1 MQPNEKTFIETQFPV
16 SLISKESYKER
27 KAGSG
32 QTLTGLGKWW
42 GRKPLILIRAS
53 ILGMLM
59 PASNNPQKDRDIFLK
74 ILTMDKEGLWQR
86 RSKPIPVK
94 TLYEWLQNTNDK
106 YVIPAGMQES
116 NHMDVNLGSD
126 TKPNSCGSVIGKLP
140 SLALDSGIHAGM
152 TASLFT
158 LNTRGGVSWTKGLD
172 QVTKDAITRRYF
184 DHLSYDAKLEFCDR
198 PEQIE
203 GPSKAAWQDINAH
216 LGTTA
221 HSIQQLIDQLG
232 KNRFNHT
239 PRVGDA
245 FCGGGSIP
253 FEAARLG
260 CEAYGSDLNPVA
272 ALLTWASIHLIGGG
286 KEVQEKVQ
294 AAQQAAFDATD
305 KQITE
310 WGIEHNTKGWRA
322 DAYLYCVEAVCP
334 ATGFLLPLAPNWVIS
349 EKYKVCAVLKPDCIN
364 KRYTIEIVVD
374 ADQKTLA
381 KAKLGTVQ
389 NGRMVCPETGESF
402 GISAIRG
409 DKKING
415 ETIYGLRLWEI
426 ADLAPRPDDELQERL
441 YCVRWLETYWTTNI
455 KGERVE
461 KTRRHFCSV
470 TNEDLE
476 REKQVLG
483 LLKERFVDWQEK
495 GYIPSRKIE
504 DGAETTRLKRERGWS
519 YWHHLFNPRQLLMHG
534 LFSECFLRLNGN
546 DIIMSAALCLSIG
559 AAIDNQ
565 ARLCGLN
572 SHASKGPGS
581 TNHVFTNQALNTQ
594 YNYGVRVL
602 KKLKEF
608 YLLEFISNQEIQNQS
623 TIELSDAREIT
634 TNNDIWLTDPP
645 YADAVNYHEL
655 SNFFG
660 VWYEKNLSR
669 SFPSWNITDRHA
681 LAVKGSGQ
689 GFKRAMVEIYA
700 NLVANMPDNG
710 LQMVQFTHQDPAV
723 WADLGMILWAAGLH
737 VSSAWTISTET
748 PSGLKKG
755 NYVQGTVLLV
765 LRKRIHNEEVFPD
778 ELPSL
783 IEDEVRAQLD
793 DMLALD
799 DKELPNFGDTDY
811 QLAAYAAALRVM
823 TQYASIEG
831 INIEN
836 ELYRERQKNQKSS
849 FEKLID
855 QAVEIACNHL
865 IPAGF
870 DEFQWK
876 GLAATERLYLKGLEL
891 EKHGELRAGAYQ
903 ELAKGFGV
911 REYTFMFA
919 KTKANEVRFKTG
931 TEFKRSN
938 LGGDNFAGTLMR
950 HVLFALHETVTK
962 ENAREGVNY
971 LVAEVTDYWGN
982 RKKIME
988 ILRYLNC
995 LAHIDH
1001 MLHWEVDAE
1010 AAQTLAGAIENFNA

>member
-1 MQPNEKTFIETQFPV
+1 MPPNDKTFIETQFPV

-59 PASNNPQKDRDIFLK
+59 PASSNPQKDRDIFLK
-74 ILTMDKEGLWQR
+74 ILTMDADGLWQR

-94 TLYEWLQNTNDK
+94 TIYDWLQNTTDK
-106 YVIPAGMQES
+106 HVIPAGVPES
-116 NHMDVNLGSD
+116 SHMDVNPGSGIEPK
-126 TKPNSCGSVIGKLP
+126 TSHRSIGSLP
-140 SLALDSGIHAGM
+140 SLALDSGIPAGM
-152 TASLFT
+152 TEPLFT
-158 LNTRGGVSWTKGLD
+158 LNAKGGVSWTKGIT
-172 QVTKDAITRRYF
+172 QSQKDAITRLYF
-184 DHLSYDAKLEFCDR
+184 DHLSYDEKLEYCDR

-203 GPSKAAWQDINAH
+203 GPSETAWQDINAH
-216 LGTTA
+216 LGTKA
-221 HSIQQLIDQLG
+221 KNIQQLIDQLG
-232 KNRFNHT
+232 KKRFGHT
-239 PRVGDA
+239 PKVGDA

-253 FEAARLG
+253 FEAARIG

-286 KEVQEKVQ
+286 KDVQEKVQ
-294 AAQQAAFDATD
+294 AAQQAAFAAADQ
-305 KQITE
+305 QITG
-310 WGIEHNTKGWRA
+310 WGIEHNEQGWRA
-322 DAYLYCVEAVCP
+322 DAYLYCVEALCP
-334 ATGFLLPLAPNWVIS
+334 ATGYLLPLAPSWIIS
-349 EKYKVCAVLKPDCIN
+349 EKYKVCAVLKPDPIN
-364 KRYTIEIVVD
+364 KRYEIEIIVN
-374 ADQKTLA
+374 ADKETFV
-381 KAKLGTVQ
+381 KAKLGTIQ

-402 GISAIRG
+402 SIPELRG
-409 DKKING
+409 DKRIDGK
-415 ETIYGLRLWEI
+415 TVYGLRLWEN
-426 ADLAPRPDDELQERL
+426 ADLVPRPDDVFQERL
-441 YCVRWLETYWTTNI
+441 YCVRWVETYWTTNAQ
-455 KGERVE
+455 GELVE
-461 KTRRHFCSV
+461 KARRHYCSV
-470 TNEDLE
+470 TEEDLV
-476 REKQVLG
+476 REKRVLD
-483 LLKERFVDWQEK
+483 LLTKRFADWRAK
-495 GYIPSRKIE
+495 GYIPSRRIE

-519 YWHHLFNPRQLLMHG
+519 YWHHLFAPRDLLSFG
-534 LFSECFLRLNGN
+534 LSSACINEGNYSSHQNVGILLWLGRL
-546 DIIMSAALCLSIG
+546 
-559 AAIDNQ
+559 IDNSCKLV
-565 ARLCGLN
+565 RW
-572 SHASKGPGS
+572 GS
-581 TNHVFTNQALNTQ
+581 GKEEHKNVFSNQALNTLL
-594 YNYGVRVL
+594 NYVITPL
-602 KKLKEF
+602 WQLPKTT
-608 YLLEFISNQEIQNQS
+608 SNKAFWKIEAKQV
-623 TIELSDAREIT
+623 IELRDARSAESHCDCWI
-634 TNNDIWLTDPP
+634 TDPP

-655 SNFFG
+655 SDFFLA
-660 VWYEKNLSR
+660 WYEADLKR
-669 SFPSWNITDRHA
+669 IFPSWPVDVRKS
-681 LAVKGSGQ
+681 LAVTGNGAD
-689 GFKRAMVEIYA
+689 FKKSMVEIYR
-700 NLVANMPDNG
+700 NLNNQMPDNG

-737 VSSAWTISTET
+737 VSSAWTIATET
-748 PSGLKKG
+748 SSGLKKG

-765 LRKRIHNEEVFPD
+765 LRKRTHHEEVFPD

-793 DMLALD
+793 EMLALD

-823 TQYASIEG
+823 TQYSTIEG

-836 ELYRERQKNQKSS
+836 ELYREKQTYQKSA

-865 IPAGF
+865 IPTGF

-876 GLAATERLYLKGLEL
+876 GLAASERLYLKGLEL

-938 LGGDNFAGTLMR
+938 LGGDNFAGSLMR

-971 LVAEVTDYWGN
+971 LSAEVTDYWSN

-988 ILRYLNC
+988 ILRYLNR
-995 LAHIDH
+995 LAHTDH
-1001 MLHWEVDAE
+1001 MPHWEVDAE

>member
-1 MQPNEKTFIETQFPV
+1 MPQTDKTFIETQFPV

-27 KAGSG
+27 KANYS

-59 PASNNPQKDRDIFLK
+59 PASSNPHKDRDIFLK
-74 ILTMDKEGLWQR
+74 ILTMDVDGLWQR
-86 RSKPIPVK
+86 CTKPIPVK
-94 TLYEWLQNTNDK
+94 TIAEWLPGEET
-106 YVIPAGMQES
+106 E
-116 NHMDVNLGSD
+116 
-126 TKPNSCGSVIGKLP
+126 
-140 SLALDSGIHAGM
+140 
-152 TASLFT
+152 LFFDY
-158 LNTRGGVSWTKGLD
+158 NGRGGVRWIRGLE
-172 QVTKDAITRRYF
+172 QAIKDEVTRRYF
-184 DHLSYDAKLEFCDR
+184 DHLSYDEKLEFCDR

-203 GPSKAAWQDINAH
+203 GPSEAAWQNINLH

-221 HSIQQLIDQLG
+221 NNIQELIDQLG
-232 KNRFNHT
+232 KNRFDHT

-253 FEAARLG
+253 FEAARIG

-272 ALLTWASIHLIGGG
+272 ALLTWAGIHLIGGG

-294 AAQQAAFDATD
+294 IAQKAAFDAAN
-305 KQITE
+305 KQIIE
-310 WGIEHNTKGWRA
+310 WGIEINEQGWRA

-334 ATGFLLPLAPNWVIS
+334 ATGFLLPLAPSWIIS
-349 EKYKVCAVLKPDCIN
+349 EKNKVCAVLKPDPIN
-364 KRYTIEIVVD
+364 KRYDIEIVVG
-374 ADQKTLA
+374 ADKDSFTKASKGTIQK
-381 KAKLGTVQ
+381 
-389 NGRMVCPETGESF
+389 GRMVCPETGESF
-402 GISAIRG
+402 SIPEIRG
-409 DKKING
+409 DKRIDGK
-415 ETIYGLRLWEI
+415 TVYGLRLWDNE
-426 ADLAPRPDDELQERL
+426 DLIPRPDDIFQERL
-441 YCVRWLETYWTTNI
+441 YCVRWVETYLDTNV
-455 KGERVE
+455 KGELVE
-461 KTRRHFCSV
+461 KTCRHYCSI
-470 TNEDLE
+470 TKDDLD
-476 REKQVLG
+476 RENQVIE
-483 LLKERFVDWQEK
+483 LLKERFSNWQEK
-495 GYIPSRKIE
+495 GYIPSQVIE
-504 DGAETTRLKRERGWS
+504 RGGDKTEEPIRTRGWS
-519 YWHHLFNPRQLLMHG
+519 YWHHLFTPRQLLITGWFNEFANLNFKLPEEKAAG
-534 LFSECFLRLNGN
+534 LLGVSRCA
-546 DIIMSAALCLSIG
+546 DWSS
-559 AAIDNQ
+559 
-565 ARLCGLN
+565 RLCRWDSSPAN
-572 SHASKGPGS
+572 EKVAQTFS
-581 TNHVFTNQALNTQ
+581 NQALNTM
-594 YNYGVRVL
+594 YNFASRGLSALSRSW
-602 KKLKEF
+602 
-608 YLLEFISNQEIQNQS
+608 FIQFPESVKTEKS
-623 TIELSDAREIT
+623 FVKTIDARSVHCI
-634 TNNDIWLTDPP
+634 NDIWITDPP
-645 YADAVNYHEL
+645 YADAVHYHEL
-655 SNFFG
+655 TEFPLS
-660 VWYEKNLSR
+660 WIEKNISNVF
-669 SFPSWNITDRHA
+669 SKWSSSTKVT
-681 LAVKGSGQ
+681 LAVKGSGND
-689 GFKRAMVEIYA
+689 FKHSMVDIYK
-700 NLVANMPDNG
+700 NLVINMPENG

-737 VSSAWTISTET
+737 VSAAWTISTET
-748 PSGLKKG
+748 SSALKKG

-765 LRKRIHNEEVFPD
+765 LRKRSHHEEVFRD

-836 ELYRERQKNQKSS
+836 ELYREKQKNQKSE

-865 IPAGF
+865 IPKGF

-919 KTKANEVRFKTG
+919 NTKANEVRFKTG

-938 LGGDNFAGTLMR
+938 LGGDNFAGSLMR

-982 RKKIME
+982 RKKIIE
-988 ILRYLNC
+988 ILRYLNR

-1001 MLHWEVDAE
+1001 MPHWEIDAE
-1010 AAQTLAGAIENFNA
+1010 AAQTLAGAIENYNA

>member
-1 MQPNEKTFIETQFPV
+1 MSSDKTFIEAQFPV

-27 KAGSG
+27 KAGSS

-59 PASNNPQKDRDIFLK
+59 PASSNPHKDREVFLQ

-86 RSKPIPVK
+86 RSKS
-94 TLYEWLQNTNDK
+94 
-106 YVIPAGMQES
+106 IPAKTIFETLPKFTAFFEVS
-116 NHMDVNLGSD
+116 NTGAIRWLSG
-126 TKPNSCGSVIGKLP
+126 
-140 SLALDSGIHAGM
+140 LDSQ
-152 TASLFT
+152 
-158 LNTRGGVSWTKGLD
+158 K
-172 QVTKDAITRRYF
+172 KDEITRAYF
-184 DHLSYDAKLEFCDR
+184 DSLSYDEKIEYCDR

-203 GPSKAAWQDINAH
+203 GPRPAAWLEINAH
-216 LGTTA
+216 LGTVA
-221 HSIQQLIDQLG
+221 NNIQELIDQLG
-232 KNRFNHT
+232 KARFGHT
-239 PRVGDA
+239 PKVGDA

-253 FEAARLG
+253 FEAARIG

-294 AAQQAAFDATD
+294 AAQQAAFTASD
-305 KQITE
+305 KQIIE
-310 WGIEHNTKGWRA
+310 WGIEHNDKGWRA
-322 DAYLYCVEAVCP
+322 DAYLYCVEALCP
-334 ATGFLLPLAPNWVIS
+334 ATGYLLPLAPSWIIS
-349 EKYKVCAVLKPDCIN
+349 ERYNVCAVLELDSIN
-364 KRYTIEIVVD
+364 QRYDIGIVVNANKD
-374 ADQKTLA
+374 ILA
-381 KAKLGTVQ
+381 KAKLGTLQ

-402 GISAIRG
+402 SIPEIRG
-409 DKKING
+409 DKRING
-415 ETIYGLRLWEI
+415 KNFYGLRLWENE
-426 ADLAPRPDDELQERL
+426 DLVPRPDDIFQERL
-441 YCVRWLETYWTTNI
+441 YCVRWLEAYTTINAQ
-455 KGERVE
+455 GESIE

-470 TNEDLE
+470 TNDDLE
-476 REKQVLG
+476 RENKVLE
-483 LLKERFVDWQEK
+483 LVKERFSEWQEN
-495 GYIPSRKIE
+495 GYIPSRTIE
-504 DGAETTRLKRERGWS
+504 PGYNTIQPIRERGWS

-534 LFSECFLRLNGN
+534 TFSECFLRLNGN
-546 DIIMSAALCLSIG
+546 DKTMSATLCLSIG

-572 SHASKGPGS
+572 NHASKGPGS
-581 TNHVFTNQALNTQ
+581 TRNVFFNQALNTQ
-594 YNYGVRVL
+594 YNYGTRVL
-602 KKLKEF
+602 EKLKDF
-608 YLLEFISNQEIQNQS
+608 YLFEFISNHEIQNQS
-623 TIELSDAREIT
+623 TIELLDAREIS

-669 SFPSWNITDRHA
+669 CFSSWNLNERNA
-681 LAVKGSGQ
+681 LTVKGSGP
-689 GFKRAMVEIYA
+689 GFKKAMVEIYS

-723 WADLGMILWAAGLH
+723 WADLGMILWAAGLQ
-737 VSSAWTISTET
+737 VCSAWTISTEAS
-748 PSGLKKG
+748 SGLKKG

-765 LRKRIHNEEVFPD
+765 LRKRNNKNTIFPD
-778 ELPSL
+778 ELPNL
-783 IEDEVRAQLD
+783 IEDEVQAQLD

-811 QLAAYAAALRVM
+811 QLAAYAAALRVL
-823 TQYASIEG
+823 TQFSAIEG

-836 ELYRERQKNQKSS
+836 ELYREKQKNQKSE

-865 IPAGF
+865 IPVGF

-891 EKHGELRAGAYQ
+891 EKHGELRSGAYQ

-911 REYTFMFA
+911 REYALMFA
-919 KTKANEVRFKTG
+919 KTKANEVRFKTA
-931 TEFKRSN
+931 TEFKKAN
-938 LGGDNFAGTLMR
+938 LGGGDNFAGTLMR
-950 HVLFALHETVTK
+950 QVLFALHETVSK
-962 ENAREGVNY
+962 DNAQEGINY
-971 LVAEVTDYWGN
+971 LKTEVDFWGN
-982 RKKIME
+982 RKKIIE
-988 ILRYLNC
+988 ILRYLNK

-1001 MLHWEVDAE
+1001 MQHWAVDAE